1 MGKRSYF
8 DPAPAIIHRCCRFL
22 PASTSAWLITSKA
35 DLTVTS
41 LMNPNYAGSLN
52 YICTIIK
59 NDKMIK
65 ERPEVPGERYVGL
78 LAIWS
83 S

>member
-1 MGKRSYF
+1 
-8 DPAPAIIHRCCRFL
+8 
-22 PASTSAWLITSKA
+22 
-35 DLTVTS
+35 
-41 LMNPNYAGSLN
+41 MNPNYAGSLN